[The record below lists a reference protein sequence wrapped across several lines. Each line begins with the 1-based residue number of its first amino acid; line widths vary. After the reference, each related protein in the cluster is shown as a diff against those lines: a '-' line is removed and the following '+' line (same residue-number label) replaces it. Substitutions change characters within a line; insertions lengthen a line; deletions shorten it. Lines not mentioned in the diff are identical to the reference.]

1 MSKVCKEC
9 GHQMDD
15 NVQVCPN
22 CGCPV
27 ENASASAFMDKDV
40 LNQGKSTEAES
51 TISDLADSI
60 LKWGNILAVIASIC
74 TIIGS
79 VIGAVALFT
88 NKAEAAGVI
97 EIVMGVLNA
106 IVYYFVVKIVAK
118 LIWATIMLFVNIST
132 TLKRIEIKLEEQ
144 NGTR

>member
-27 ENASASAFMDKDV
+27 ENASASTFMNGNV

-51 TISDLADSI
+51 VISNYADSI
-60 LKWGNILAVIASIC
+60 LKWGNVLAILLPIYYIFIAIINSCLLKNYAAMAATIC
-74 TIIGS
+74 SGLIS
-79 VIGAVALFT
+79 
-88 NKAEAAGVI
+88 
-97 EIVMGVLNA
+97 A
-106 IVYYFVVKIVAK
+106 ILSYFLAKFVAK
-118 LIWATIMLFVNIST
+118 LIWASIMLFVNIST
-132 TLKRIEIKLEEQ
+132 TLKRIEIKIEE
-144 NGTR
+144 NGTH

>member
-27 ENASASAFMDKDV
+27 KSKSVADSMDKTV
-40 LNQGKSTEAES
+40 LSQGKSTEAEA
-51 TISDLADSI
+51 TVTEVAETV
-60 LKWGNILAVIASIC
+60 LKWGNVLSIIVAIYFVLGGIIASEGHARLI
-74 TIIGS
+74 
-79 VIGAVALFT
+79 LYFT
-88 NKAEAAGVI
+88 LAGVLSYCVI
-97 EIVMGVLNA
+97 RLLAKVIWGV
-106 IVYYFVVKIVAK
+106 
-118 LIWATIMLFVNIST
+118 IMLFVNIST
-132 TLKRIEIKLEEQ
+132 TLKRIEILIEK

>member
-27 ENASASAFMDKDV
+27 ENARASAFMDKDV

-51 TISDLADSI
+51 IISDVAGTV
-60 LKWGNILAVIASIC
+60 LKWGNILSVIAPIFVVIQSLVGGDNLMKHNEEAMGVF
-74 TIIGS
+74 TILLG
-79 VIGAVALFT
+79 
-88 NKAEAAGVI
+88 
-97 EIVMGVLNA
+97 IVMAV
-106 IVYYFVVKIVAK
+106 VYYYVIRLIAKI
-118 LIWATIMLFVNIST
+118 IWGVIMLFVNIST
-132 TLKRIEIKLEEQ
+132 TLKRIEVKLEE
-144 NGTR
+144 NGTH

>member
-51 TISDLADSI
+51 IISGVAASI
-60 LKWGNILAVIASIC
+60 LKWGNILSVIVPIC
-74 TIIGS
+74 TIFMSIAAIGMAREGGEVAII
-79 VIGAVALFT
+79 VIGYIIEAV
-88 NKAEAAGVI
+88 I
-97 EIVMGVLNA
+97 
-106 IVYYFVVKIVAK
+106 YYFLIRLIAK
-118 LIWATIMLFVNIST
+118 LIWGVIMLFVNMST

-144 NGTR
+144 NGTH